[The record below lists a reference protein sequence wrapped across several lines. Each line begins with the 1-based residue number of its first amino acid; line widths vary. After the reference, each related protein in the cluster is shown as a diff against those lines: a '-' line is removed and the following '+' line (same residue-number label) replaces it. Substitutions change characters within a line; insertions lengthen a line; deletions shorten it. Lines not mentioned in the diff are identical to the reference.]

1 MKLIKRTY
9 KLALLWLIPVL
20 VAGSIFC
27 FYMISYVI
35 YEETDEFLTYEMNRL
50 VTYHN
55 RYHDLPEFPNVANIM
70 ENIEYPLPVFKDT
83 MMLETGDNEM
93 VPYRELF
100 FTIDHKGKKFT
111 LVLRHLLVG
120 KDDIFEGT
128 LLIISGLMLLVALTI
143 ILMVS
148 QVSNRIWRPFYKTL
162 NMLGV
167 YKINDPVPAFLV
179 SDIDEFNTLN
189 KTVEALLK
197 KINDDY
203 KRTKEF
209 NGNASH
215 ELQTHLAVIRA
226 NSEMLLNK
234 QENNAT
240 VDPNVQAVYN
250 ATIKLSQVQ
259 KSLMLLSKI
268 GNLEFNNVVSLNLAE
283 VVKQSLLLFKEAVDI
298 REIIVTGQIKECVL
312 SIDAGLAEIL
322 VNNLIK
328 NAVKHNI
335 QNGYLLVTLD
345 ATALIIENSGLSY
358 EGNPA
363 ILLERFYKGQNGNSG
378 IGLAIVRQICELYH
392 FGIFYTIRE
401 NNIHIIRISFHK

>member
-27 FYMISYVI
+27 FYMISYII

-50 VTYHN
+50 VAYHN
-55 RYHDLPEFPNVANIM
+55 LYHDLPEFQNVANIM
-70 ENIEYPLPVFKDT
+70 ENIEYPVPVFKDT
-83 MMLETGDNEM
+83 MLLETGDNEM

-128 LLIISGLMLLVALTI
+128 LWIISGLMLLVVVTI

-148 QVSNRIWRPFYKTL
+148 QVSNKIWQPFYKTL
-162 NMLGV
+162 KMLGV
-167 YKINDPVPAFLV
+167 YKINDPVPTFPT

-189 KTVEALLK
+189 KTVEGLLK
-197 KINDDY
+197 KINNDY

-226 NSEMLLNK
+226 NSETLINK
-234 QENNAT
+234 QENNSI
-240 VDPNVQAVYN
+240 VDPNLQTIYN
-250 ATIKLSQVQ
+250 ETLKLSQVQ

-268 GNLEFNNVVSLNLAE
+268 GNLEFNKVVSLNLAE
-283 VVKQSLLLFKEAVDI
+283 VVKQSLLLFKEAIDI
-298 REIIVTGQIKECVL
+298 REITVTGQIKECLL

-345 ATALIIENSGLSY
+345 ATVLIIENSGLSY

-363 ILLERFYKGQNGNSG
+363 ILLERFHKGQNGNSG

-392 FGIFYTIRE
+392 FDISYNIKE
-401 NNIHIIRISFHK
+401 NNIHIIRISFCK